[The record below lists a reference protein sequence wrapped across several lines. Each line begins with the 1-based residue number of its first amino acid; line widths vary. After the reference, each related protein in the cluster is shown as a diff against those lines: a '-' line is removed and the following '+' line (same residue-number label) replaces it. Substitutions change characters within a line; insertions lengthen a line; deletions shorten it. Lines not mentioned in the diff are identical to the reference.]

1 MVILTLSPYL
11 HFLMESQL
19 QALKTLSYTYGIKEN
34 TRRSLKLIMILSE
47 VLLKFLDLDSLRAQM
62 TKWLR
67 SGLMKATS
75 FTLSKDILLMYLLSV
90 LLQLVRLSQEEMTV
104 T

>member
-1 MVILTLSPYL
+1 MVILMLSPYL

-19 QALKTLSYTYGIKEN
+19 LVPKTLLFTYGIKEN
-34 TRRSLKLIMILSE
+34 TKRNSKLIMILSE
-47 VLLKFLDLDSLRAQM
+47 VLLKFLDLDSLHVQT

-67 SGLMKATS
+67 SGLTK
-75 FTLSKDILLMYLLSV
+75 
-90 LLQLVRLSQEEMTV
+90 V